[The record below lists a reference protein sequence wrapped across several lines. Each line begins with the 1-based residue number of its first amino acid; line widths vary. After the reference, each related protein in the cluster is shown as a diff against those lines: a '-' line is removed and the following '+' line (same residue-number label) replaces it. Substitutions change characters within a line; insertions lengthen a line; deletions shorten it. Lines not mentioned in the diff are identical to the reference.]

1 MTQWNQGCRTSDWDL
16 QMFEIEVRLKN
27 RSRWEWLVRTPDGRT
42 MLFGHEAS
50 RKAASYEANRALFLL
65 LSFAKRGDGP

>member
-1 MTQWNQGCRTSDWDL
+1 
-16 QMFEIEVRLKN
+16 
-27 RSRWEWLVRTPDGRT
+27 

>member
-1 MTQWNQGCRTSDWDL
+1 
-16 QMFEIEVRLKN
+16 
-27 RSRWEWLVRTPDGRT
+27 

-65 LSFAKRGDGP
+65 LSLPHRKELTQKKPVPCWRDREEGGMKL